1 MKVDCNGDFQMTWK
15 ETNDMAF
22 ALAIETTNAV
32 NMARELVRD
41 AKIAATAKVRSVGF
55 TQCRGCQALLENFM
69 IEYPDCSDASVQ
81 SYLED
86 VVFLDCTPCTTEYN
100 AMLDARF
107 EEYNQVLDKPSDWE
121 KQNLEVAK

>member
-1 MKVDCNGDFQMTWK
+1 MTWK

-69 IEYPDCSDASVQ
+69 IEYPDCSDAAVQ

-107 EEYNQVLDKPSDWE
+107 EEYDQVLDKPSDWE
-121 KQNLEVAK
+121 RQNLEVAK

>member
-1 MKVDCNGDFQMTWK
+1 MNWK
-15 ETNDMAF
+15 STNDIAF
-22 ALAIETTNAV
+22 AIATETTQAV
-32 NMARELVRD
+32 NMARALVRD
-41 AKIAATAKVRSVGF
+41 AEIAATAKVRSVGF

-107 EEYNQVLDKPSDWE
+107 EEYDQVLDKPSDWE